1 VTSASS
7 LLSEAIAA
15 HGGHERWRAS
25 PELEVRVSADGL
37 ALAAKFQRGGLRD
50 LEARVSTEYQR
61 TVFTPYPRRGYRG
74 IFERGAVRI
83 ESLDGKTVRSRSD
96 PRAALSRPRR
106 LLWWDDLD
114 ALYFGASAL
123 WTYLA
128 IPFVFAAPGF
138 HVRAG
143 DPWEER
149 GERWR
154 TLAVTFPA
162 EIHTHS
168 REQLFYVGDD
178 GLIRR
183 HDYTAEEFGQ
193 WAKSAHYWFDYNDF
207 AGLVVPR
214 NRRVFPRRK
223 DHRSRGHP
231 LLVWIDVTAVS
242 PVSALLATC

>member
-1 VTSASS
+1 VNSTSS

-15 HGGHERWRAS
+15 HGGHERWHAS
-25 PELEVRVSADGL
+25 RELDVSVSADGL
-37 ALAAKFQRGGLRD
+37 ALAAKLQRRGLLD
-50 LEARVSTEYQR
+50 LEARVSTEYQH
-61 TVFTPYPRRGYRG
+61 TVFAPYPCRGYRG

-83 ESLDGKTVRSRSD
+83 ESLDGTTVRSRTD
-96 PRAALSRPRR
+96 QRAALRRPRH

-128 IPFVFAAPGF
+128 IPFVFTEPGF

-149 GERWR
+149 GEQWR
-154 TLAVTFPA
+154 KLAVTFPA

-193 WAKSAHYWFDYNDF
+193 WAKSAHYWLDPHDF
-207 AGLVVPR
+207 AGLVLPR
-214 NRRVFPRRK
+214 KRRVFPRRK
-223 DHRSRGHP
+223 DHRSRRHP
-231 LLVWIDVTAVS
+231 LLVWIDITAVS
-242 PVSALLATC
+242 PVPASR

>member
-1 VTSASS
+1 MTSASS
-7 LLSEAIAA
+7 LVSEAIAA
-15 HGGHERWRAS
+15 HGGHERWHAS

-37 ALAAKFQRGGLRD
+37 ALAAKFQRRGLCD

-74 IFERGAVRI
+74 ILERGAVRI
-83 ESLDGKTVRSRSD
+83 ESLDGKTIRSRSD
-96 PRAALSRPRR
+96 PRAALRSPRR

-123 WTYLA
+123 WAYLA
-128 IPFVFAAPGF
+128 TPFVFTDPGF

-193 WAKSAHYWFDYNDF
+193 WAKSAHYWLDHHDF

-214 NRRVFPRRK
+214 KRRVFPRRK
-223 DHRSRGHP
+223 DQRSRRHP
-231 LLVWIDVTAVS
+231 LLVWIDVNAVTRVDRTS
-242 PVSALLATC
+242 EH